1 MEQKL
6 GRRNLIIKSSNSIPS
21 NEIQLIFVDMKKFSL
36 ALSLLM
42 ALLACEEKKDV
53 KKPQDASTSG
63 PVSVE
68 AIVIKPTTVSTSIE
82 VAGNILPY
90 ELTEIRPEISGRV
103 IQLNFKEGSTV
114 AKDLL
119 LVKLFDGDLQAQ
131 LKKLK
136 VQLQI
141 AEKTEERQRELL
153 KISGISQQDY
163 DLSLLQVN
171 NIKADIELTMV
182 NIGKTEIRAPYAGR
196 MGLRNISLGAYIT
209 PANILTTLSQ
219 VNMKKISF
227 SIPEKYSNDI
237 RPGMSVEFGI
247 EGKEG
252 LCKATIL
259 ASETVIEAETRNL
272 KILATINDGKN
283 NLVPGSF
290 AKVGLTLG
298 ANNAAVMVPSQCIVP
313 SARTKQLLLYRNG
326 TPEFVSV
333 TTGLRNADNVQITSG
348 LKVGDTVITTGL
360 LFIRKDSKVKLSK
373 VN

>member
-1 MEQKL
+1 
-6 GRRNLIIKSSNSIPS
+6 
-21 NEIQLIFVDMKKFSL
+21 MKKFSAAL
-36 ALSLLM
+36 ALLL
-42 ALLACEEKKDV
+42 ALFACEEKKDA
-53 KKPQDASTSG
+53 KKPQDASKNG

-68 AIVIKPTTVSTSIE
+68 AIIIKATTVSESIE
-82 VAGNILPY
+82 VAGNILPF

-114 AKDLL
+114 AKDVL

-182 NIGKTEIRAPYAGR
+182 NIGKTEIHAPYAGR

-237 RPGMSVEFGI
+237 RPGMSVAFGI

-252 LCKATIL
+252 TYNATIL
-259 ASETVIEAETRNL
+259 ASETVIESETRNL
-272 KILATINDGKN
+272 KILATINDGNN

-298 ANNAAVMVPSQCIVP
+298 SNDAAVMVPSQCIVP

-326 TPEFVSV
+326 KPEFVSV
-333 TTGLRNADNVQITSG
+333 TTGLRNAENVQITSG
-348 LKVGDTVITTGL
+348 IKPGDTVITTGL

>member
-1 MEQKL
+1 MVI
-6 GRRNLIIKSSNSIPS
+6 NPSS
-21 NEIQLIFVDMKKFSL
+21 
-36 ALSLLM
+36 LS
-42 ALLACEEKKDV
+42 E
-53 KKPQDASTSG
+53 G
-63 PVSVE
+63 
-68 AIVIKPTTVSTSIE
+68 IE
-82 VAGNILPY
+82 VAGNILPF
-90 ELTEIRPEISGRV
+90 ELTEIRSEISGRLTQ
-103 IQLNFKEGSTV
+103 INFKEGAPVSQN
-114 AKDLL
+114 AL

-131 LKKLK
+131 LKKLQ

-171 NIKADIELTMV
+171 NIKADIELV
-182 NIGKTEIRAPYAGR
+182 QVAISKTEIRAPYAGR
-196 MGLRNISLGAYIT
+196 MGLRNVSPGAYVT
-209 PANILTTLSQ
+209 PANIITSISQ

-237 RPGMSVEFGI
+237 RPGMSVVFGI
-247 EGKEG
+247 EGKQG
-252 LCKATIL
+252 DYKATIL
-259 ASETVIEAETRNL
+259 ASETVIESETRNL
-272 KILATINDGKN
+272 KILATINDGNN

-298 ANNAAVMVPSQCIVP
+298 SNNAAVMVPSQCIIP

-333 TTGLRNADNVQITSG
+333 TTGLRNAENVQITSG
-348 LKVGDTVITTGL
+348 LQPGDTVITTGL